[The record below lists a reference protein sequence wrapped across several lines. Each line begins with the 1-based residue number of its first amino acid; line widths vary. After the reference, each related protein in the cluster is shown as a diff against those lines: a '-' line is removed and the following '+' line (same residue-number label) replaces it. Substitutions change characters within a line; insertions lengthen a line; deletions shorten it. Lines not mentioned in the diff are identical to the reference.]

1 MTGRVY
7 IGTSGY
13 QYRHWRG
20 PVYPQ
25 KLPQRAWFDYYSHRF
40 DTVEINNTFY
50 RLPEADTFQ
59 RWREAAPAGFVY
71 ALKVSRYLT
80 HVKYLKAPAQPV
92 RRFLE
97 RARLLG
103 DALGPL
109 LIQLPPHWG
118 PNLDRLDGLL
128 ACLPSGYRWTL
139 ELRHPGWLDDTV
151 FDRLREAGVGLC
163 IHDLLP
169 EHPRIATADWL
180 YLRYHG
186 IDYSHRYSHQ
196 YLTAEAERLADRV
209 RDGMDLYA
217 YFNNDAAGHAFHNAA
232 QLRRYLHDRLSWGSR

>member
-25 KLPQRAWFDYYSHRF
+25 KLPQRAWFDHYSRHF

-50 RLPEADTFQ
+50 RLPDADTF
-59 RWREAAPAGFVY
+59 RHWREAAPPGFVY

-80 HVKYLKAPAQPV
+80 HVRYLREPEPPI
-92 RRFLE
+92 RHFLE

-103 DALGPL
+103 AALGPL

-118 PNLDRLDGLL
+118 LNLERLDGLL
-128 ACLPSGYRWTL
+128 ACLPAGRRWTL
-139 ELRHPGWLDDTV
+139 ELRHPDWLNDSV
-151 FDRLREAGVGLC
+151 FERLKNAGVGLC

-169 EHPRIATADWL
+169 GHPWTATADWL

-196 YLTAEAERLADRV
+196 YLTAQAERLAEWV
-209 RDGMDLYA
+209 GTGTDLYA
-217 YFNNDAAGHAFHNAA
+217 YFNNDAQGHAFHNAA
-232 QLRRYLHDRLSWGSR
+232 QLRRYLRRRLSGNGD